1 MDQADGTLESMMTQ
15 DRWKARLSSATRFVV
30 DESLAHSEVEKVTVC
45 LQRLDDLAAAWGAAR
60 DCFSKWNRKA
70 RPTGL
75 KQFLLVIVDSVRAST
90 RAVLQNFDTIIATEA
105 KALVLWLQD
114 MVPAIARPA
123 LEENK
128 TAGRTV

>member
-1 MDQADGTLESMMTQ
+1 MTTQ
-15 DRWKARLSSATRFVV
+15 DWWKARLSSATRSVV
-30 DESLAHSEVEKVTVC
+30 DESLAHSEVEKVTMC
-45 LQRLDDLAAAWGAAR
+45 LQRFDDPTAAWKAAR
-60 DCFSKWNRKA
+60 DCFSKWNKKV

-114 MVPAIARPA
+114 TAPAITRPTV
-123 LEENK
+123 EENK
-128 TAGRTV
+128 TAGRTA